1 MNTKLVGKTIK
12 HTWTEGPFAGAGYE
26 TTLTSEHAL
35 SWKAVAGQ
43 PKGMSD
49 SEEYMR
55 TDIAPG
61 VVQLSWK
68 ESTVTTGFTVVLTLN
83 FDTKKIY
90 GVIGD
95 KDKNYV
101 LAGSFTVE
109 DMKGVK

>member
-1 MNTKLVGKTIK
+1 MNTNLSGKTIK

-26 TTLTSEHAL
+26 TTITSENAL

-43 PKGMSD
+43 PKGMTGT
-49 SEEYMR
+49 ETYTR
-55 TDIAPG
+55 ADIAPG

-68 ESTVTTGFTVVLTLN
+68 EVATTGFTLVWTLN
-83 FDTKKIY
+83 FNTMKVY

-101 LAGSFTVE
+101 LAGEFAV
-109 DMKGVK
+109 